1 MAIAIVKRMNELGSL
16 LYWQVY
22 SSTSS
27 MFDAQAALEAHGREA
42 SFI

>member
-1 MAIAIVKRMNELGSL
+1 MAIAIVKRMNELGS